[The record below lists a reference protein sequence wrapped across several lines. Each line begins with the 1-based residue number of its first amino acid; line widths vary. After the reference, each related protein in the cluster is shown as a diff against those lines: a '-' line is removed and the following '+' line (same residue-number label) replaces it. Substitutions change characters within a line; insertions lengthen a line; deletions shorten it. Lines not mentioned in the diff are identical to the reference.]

1 MPGQWTLTGREFT
14 VLWKD
19 MREVLLP
26 APFTYLSDTKYL
38 VDGERRNHET
48 REHLRRVDNYGLED
62 VFEIVA
68 RADLRI
74 ILHAW
79 DPQDPEDPEGHIRL
93 HAVRRSHRTYLL
105 EQLPGKTVQ
114 HSGGFTITECSYL
127 TVAELMV
134 ARLPARPAGRYSDLA
149 LHSDAGLFEEVG
161 RSQVREPRD
170 DPSRIAAQQFTR
182 AALELTG
189 AVEIRQGLAPLGP
202 KYRAH
207 RGFWLRDLVDDG
219 RYIVEPGR
227 SRKATGADSS
237 RVADRIDSAVA
248 EVIVAIKE
256 QRSRG

>member
-1 MPGQWTLTGREFT
+1 MPGQWTLTGREFA

-48 REHLRRVDNYGLED
+48 REHLRKVDNYGLED
-62 VFEIVA
+62 VFDIVA

-79 DPQDPEDPEGHIRL
+79 DPQDPDDPEGHIRL

-105 EQLPGKTVQ
+105 EQLPGKTVR

-134 ARLPARPAGRYSDLA
+134 ARLPGRPGGTAISPYIVTRGCSRRPAG
-149 LHSDAGLFEEVG
+149 H
-161 RSQVREPRD
+161 RSVSPTRIHPGSPR
-170 DPSRIAAQQFTR
+170 S
-182 AALELTG
+182 
-189 AVEIRQGLAPLGP
+189 
-202 KYRAH
+202 
-207 RGFWLRDLVDDG
+207 
-219 RYIVEPGR
+219 
-227 SRKATGADSS
+227 SS
-237 RVADRIDSAVA
+237 RAPRWN
-248 EVIVAIKE
+248 
-256 QRSRG
+256 